1 MLSFTTGSHET
12 MFSSNGINGDMNVTL
27 WPIQVRT
34 SSPPFLLSQLL
45 HQPKLC
51 KLIFSIKESFYFFY
65 LVHLKWS
72 TLSTWNYIYF
82 FLKGP

>member
-34 SSPPFLLSQLL
+34 SPFLYFDLC
-45 HQPKLC
+45 QPKLC
-51 KLIFSIKESFYFFY
+51 CVPNGIIL
-65 LVHLKWS
+65 L
-72 TLSTWNYIYF
+72 
-82 FLKGP
+82 LKGTSE

>member
-51 KLIFSIKESFYFFY
+51 C
-65 LVHLKWS
+65 VPNGT
-72 TLSTWNYIYF
+72 TL
-82 FLKGP
+82 LPKGTSE